1 MMHHTNPVGHQSV
14 VTAMRHALSECV
26 PLMSRQWALLYTGH
40 AMRVGGSNRMRKLGI
55 ADDVH
60 RRLGDWMTLVAAKV
74 YMAMSA
80 REQMDYT
87 LQLSTKPRESAFHKG
102 DPVAA
107 LGARNMRGLL
117 V

>member
-14 VTAMRHALSECV
+14 VTAMRHALCECV
-26 PLMSRQWALLYTGH
+26 PLMSRRWAQLYTGH
-40 AMRVGGSNRMRKLGI
+40 AMRVGGSNHMRKLGI

-60 RRLGDWMTLVAAKV
+60 RRLGGWMTLVAAQG

-80 REQMDYT
+80 REQMAYT
-87 LQLSTKPRESAFHKG
+87 LRLSTGPRESAFDKR
-102 DPVAA
+102 DAIVA
-107 LGARNMRGLL
+107 LNARSMRGLL